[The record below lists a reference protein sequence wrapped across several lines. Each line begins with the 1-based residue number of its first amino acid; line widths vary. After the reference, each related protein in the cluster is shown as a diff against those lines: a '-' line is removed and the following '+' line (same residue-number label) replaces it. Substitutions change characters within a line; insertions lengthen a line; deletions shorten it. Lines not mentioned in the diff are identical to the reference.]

1 MEWRVGGGV
10 SGDFV
15 LTVHFECPGHRGG
28 VVQLLVQ
35 QGLFGDEVN
44 VVVVATA
51 LRDED
56 HVTLFADVGDLTGQG
71 NWQRIDPRGKGD
83 WPVPSM

>member
-1 MEWRVGGGV
+1 MEWRVGGSF

-15 LTVHFECPGHRGG
+15 WTVHFECPGHRRG
-28 VVQLLVQ
+28 VVQLFVQ
-35 QGLFGDEVN
+35 QGLFVDEVN

-56 HVTLFADVGDLTGQG
+56 HVTLLADVGDLTGQG
-71 NWQRIDPRGKGD
+71 NRQ
-83 WPVPSM
+83 

>member
-1 MEWRVGGGV
+1 M
-10 SGDFV
+10 
-15 LTVHFECPGHRGG
+15 
-28 VVQLLVQ
+28 Q

-71 NWQRIDPRGKGD
+71 N
-83 WPVPSM
+83 

>member
-1 MEWRVGGGV
+1 MEWRVGGDV

-15 LTVHFECPGHRGG
+15 WNVHFECPGHWGG
-28 VVQLLVQ
+28 VVQLFVQ
-35 QGLFGDEVN
+35 LGLFGDEVN

-71 NWQRIDPRGKGD
+71 NRQ
-83 WPVPSM
+83 

>member
-1 MEWRVGGGV
+1 MEWRVGGDV

-15 LTVHFECPGHRGG
+15 WNVHFECPGHWGG
-28 VVQLLVQ
+28 VVQLFVQ
-35 QGLFGDEVN
+35 LGLFGDEVN

-56 HVTLFADVGDLTGQG
+56 HVTLFPHVGDLTGQG
-71 NWQRIDPRGKGD
+71 NRQ
-83 WPVPSM
+83 

>member
-1 MEWRVGGGV
+1 MEWRVGGDV

-15 LTVHFECPGHRGG
+15 WNVHFECPVHWGG
-28 VVQLLVQ
+28 VVQLFVQ
-35 QGLFGDEVN
+35 LGLFGDEVN

-56 HVTLFADVGDLTGQG
+56 HVTLFPHVGDLTGQG
-71 NWQRIDPRGKGD
+71 NRQ
-83 WPVPSM
+83 

>member
-1 MEWRVGGGV
+1 MEWRVVGDV
-10 SGDFV
+10 SGVFV
-15 LTVHFECPGHRGG
+15 WTVHFQCSGHRGG
-28 VVQLLVQ
+28 VVQLFVQ

-51 LRDED
+51 LKDED

-71 NWQRIDPRGKGD
+71 NRQ
-83 WPVPSM
+83 